1 MAPSFKSLP
10 KAPSNFSLRLGVVMG
25 LAAGLGGA
33 TAQSSRGYIMQTLPY
48 PAYSAP
54 EASAYNLKWGKMI
67 ARVHA
72 STQVEYNDNINLAET
87 NPRSDLSL
95 APSVGVGFMYPV
107 SKNNLLQLDLGLGYR
122 WYLNSPGV
130 SSLMLAPNSR
140 LDYRLFISDLSL
152 NFYDNIS
159 VQADPVSRPEISGTG
174 GRDYLNFRRL
184 HNLGGVIAEWRPFR
198 QWGFVGGYSYT
209 LDRSLTSEYLEL
221 DYDQHTFSLGAM
233 YQASSRLML
242 GVNNAYGMTLYR
254 DSFQNDGTTYTV
266 GPIVT
271 WEATRFILVDASVA
285 YSLASYDTQNRI
297 ADSADFQG
305 LVFQVGIRHRINR
318 RMNQNV
324 RAGRSAGLG
333 FGSNYTEMYSLQ
345 HGFQWQLNR
354 AMSLNTIASYEHYQ
368 ASNVGGDSGDRYLLY
383 AGFHYQLTQTWNT
396 TLGYSFALKD
406 SAVAGRDYTQNRL
419 TLELQK
425 RF

>member
-1 MAPSFKSLP
+1 MHNPTSQSNRLNRRVAMAL
-10 KAPSNFSLRLGVVMG
+10 V
-25 LAAGLGGA
+25 LAAGLGTAG
-33 TAQSSRGYIMQTLPY
+33 AQSARGYIMQTLPY
-48 PAYSAP
+48 PAYSTP

-72 STQVEYNDNINLAET
+72 STQFEYNDNINLSET
-87 NPRSDLSL
+87 TPRSDFSI
-95 APSVGVGFMYPV
+95 APHLGIGFMYPV
-107 SKNNLLQLDLGLGYR
+107 SKNNLLQLDLGVGYR
-122 WYLNSPGV
+122 WYVNSPAV

-159 VQADPVSRPEISGTG
+159 VQADPVSRPEISGQG
-174 GRDYLNFRRL
+174 SRDFINFRRL
-184 HNLGGVIAEWRPFR
+184 HNLAGVIAEWRPFR
-198 QWGFVGGYSYT
+198 QWGLVGGYSHT
-209 LDRSLTSEYLEL
+209 LDRSLSREYLEL

-242 GVNNAYGMTLYR
+242 GLNTAYAMTLYR
-254 DSFQNDGTTYTV
+254 DSFQNDGATYTL
-266 GPIVT
+266 GPFVT

-285 YSLASYDTQNRI
+285 YSLSSYDTGSRM
-297 ADSADFQG
+297 ADRADFQG
-305 LVFQVGIRHRINR
+305 VVFQLGLRHRLNR
-318 RMNQNV
+318 RMNQNLRV
-324 RAGRSAGLG
+324 GRSAGLG

-354 AMSLNTIASYEHYQ
+354 ALSLNTIFSYENFQ
-368 ASNVGGDSGDRYLLY
+368 ASNVGGDSGDRYLAYVALNY
-383 AGFHYQLTQTWNT
+383 WLTKSWNA
-396 TLGYSFALKD
+396 TLGYSMALKD
-406 SAVAGRDYTQNRL
+406 SAIEGRDYTQNRL